1 MNDMTEE
8 NQDRSN
14 VETEKPSLVERAFGE
29 LKELIVTIAVFLPVW
44 FIVSLFF
51 YELRSIPSES
61 MVPNL
66 QVGDRVAVS
75 KFSYGYSR
83 ASLPL
88 GLGRFLPEGEGRLFA
103 SLPER
108 GDVVVFRHPHQDRV
122 MIKRLIGLP
131 GDRIQVV
138 NNLILLNGVPM
149 GQEPLRRVSYH
160 EHRSGQLLHAD
171 ELLETTPEGVSYIVH
186 DIVEVMPGDREPR
199 ATPVFVVP
207 EGHYFFMGDNRD
219 NSTDAR
225 ALSGHCAQNTEG
237 VIDRTG
243 CAPARGYGRE
253 ASIGFVPFE
262 NLIGRADTVLFT
274 LNFCGRYESGCP
286 EGRVFKS
293 L

>member
-1 MNDMTEE
+1 MNDITED
-8 NQDRSN
+8 NQ
-14 VETEKPSLVERAFGE
+14 EKASLLERGLGE

-44 FIVSLFF
+44 FFVSLFF

-75 KFSYGYSR
+75 KFAYGYSR
-83 ASLPL
+83 YSLPL
-88 GLGRFLPEGEGRLFA
+88 GVGRFLPLGEGRMFA
-103 SLPER
+103 GEPER

-122 MIKRLIGLP
+122 MIKRLIGLQ
-131 GDRIQVV
+131 GDLIQVV
-138 NNLILLNGVPM
+138 DNLILLNGEPM
-149 GQEPLRRVSYH
+149 RQEPVRRVSYH
-160 EHRSGQLLHAD
+160 EHRYGQLLNAD
-171 ELLETTPEGVSYIVH
+171 ELMETTPDGVSYLVH
-186 DIVEVMPGDREPR
+186 DIVEEMPGDRQPR

-225 ALSGHCAQNTEG
+225 ALSGHCPQNSEG
-237 VIDRTG
+237 VIDRAG
-243 CAPARGYGRE
+243 CTPARRYGQE
-253 ASIGFVPFE
+253 ASIGFVPFD

-274 LNFCGRYESGCP
+274 LNFCSRYESGCP
-286 EGRVFKS
+286 EGRVWKS